1 MKSLKV
7 LLSLLLILC
16 LFFPSVMYG
25 KNGESIGELR
35 KKVREVTS
43 NLRKIYSFGEYWTD
57 YNILYVEPGGIYVF
71 LDSSIDYEITI
82 TEEHLN
88 KFFASLWNVF
98 GITRF
103 PDTVSITFILSIFN
117 DHSLI
122 VKFPMGAFYDYFR
135 REKITRTE
143 FLKQCEIWIDGE
155 KAEVEGDIIKVLG
168 KKFKMDFT
176 F

>member
-16 LFFPSVMYG
+16 LFFPSIMYG
-25 KNGESIGELR
+25 KNGESVRELR
-35 KKVREVTS
+35 KKVKEIRD
-43 NLRKIYSFGEYWTD
+43 NLDEIYSFGAYWTY

-71 LDSSIDYEITI
+71 LDSRYDYEITI

-88 KFFASLWNVF
+88 KFFSSLWNVF
-98 GITRF
+98 GLSRF
-103 PDTVSITFILSIFN
+103 PDIVSITFILSIFN

-135 REKITRTE
+135 REKITRAE

-155 KAEVEGDIIKVLG
+155 KAEVEGDIIKVFG
-168 KKFKMDFT
+168 KKFKMDFS